1 MSKPLR
7 VLAAAVLVGMV
18 ASACVGTSGAEPAGA
33 TLDRAKQMESFLEDA
48 GATSEEYART
58 HLGHYLQMRAK
69 HLTKDGLE
77 IPAGISFVLQTGHNG
92 YCLKA
97 TDSELP
103 SGDPWQTATV
113 GFIEKTLGEAVEISD
128 KDRCPKLRY

>member
-7 VLAAAVLVGMV
+7 ILAAAVLVGVV
-18 ASACVGTSGAEPAGA
+18 ASAGVGTSGAEPARE
-33 TLDRAKQMESFLEDA
+33 TLDRAKQMESFLDHA
-48 GATSEEYART
+48 GAEAQEYART

-69 HLTKDGLE
+69 HLTKAGLE
-77 IPAGISFVLQTGHNG
+77 IPAGVSFVLQTGHNG

-97 TDSELP
+97 TDTEL
-103 SGDPWQTATV
+103 SSDNPWQTATV
-113 GFIEKTLGEAVEISD
+113 AFIEKTFGEAVEVSD